1 MGILAA
7 VSTWTPNF
15 NRQIDQEEQQL
26 YDHLLRLVQSELPS
40 QLIERFRALFV
51 DGVGYPDADIV
62 AAINKIASSKAADQE
77 FRFVLNRCCHILIN
91 RWQTRPQLQA
101 AIPELISL
109 FETTPARPVTEYSRA
124 RSARRVR
131 ELVKGFV
138 DSEQYVTL
146 RRLSQVMNQASDL
159 QTPPA
164 HEPIGALIRR
174 YPYLYEHCLLTDG
187 STYEH
192 QQTIRQLQAKAQRQ
206 YEVDLSQYVTYQVRR
221 SQLERDGSSSMSR
234 RILQPVKNPTLLSD
248 QDLCRALKQFAG
260 KSQSAGTYRDSAQ
273 RFLTHTNQTSTFQSF
288 KNDLYQYITAS
299 VDPEYGRRQFNH
311 QLYSQLKSTLPESN
325 DQKLNDFLIV
335 RTCSQLLN
343 FLVVESPQHP
353 NHFVFVDLIS
363 NIGSTLTTGLLLK
376 IVLIC
381 RKVKPYLEKR
391 FSILFNHYEFCRRDG
406 VQWLVEAM
414 ETLNLALSTNF
425 STIDLSFINQIAHQ

>member
-1 MGILAA
+1 M
-7 VSTWTPNF
+7 STWTPNF

-91 RWQTRPQLQA
+91 RWQTRPQLQT

-124 RSARRVR
+124 RSARRMR

-159 QTPPA
+159 HAPPA

-221 SQLERDGSSSMSR
+221 SQLDREGSAQVSS

-260 KSQSAGTYRDSAQ
+260 KSQSDGTYRDSAQ
-273 RFLTHTNQTSTFQSF
+273 RFLTHTNQTPTFQSF
-288 KNDLYQYITAS
+288 KDDLYQYITAS
-299 VDPEYGRRQFNH
+299 VDPEYGKRQFNH

-325 DQKLNDFLIV
+325 EQKLNDFLIV
-335 RTCSQLLN
+335 RTCSHLLN
-343 FLVVESPQHP
+343 FLVVESPQRP

>member
-1 MGILAA
+1 M
-7 VSTWTPNF
+7 STWTPNF

-26 YDHLLRLVQSELPS
+26 YDHLLRLVQSELPN

-51 DGVGYPDADIV
+51 DGVGYPDAEIA
-62 AAINKIASSKAADQE
+62 AAINKIATSKTADQE

-101 AIPELISL
+101 AIPELISI
-109 FETTPARPVTEYSRA
+109 FETTPARPITEYSRS
-124 RSARRVR
+124 RSVRRLR

-146 RRLSQVMNQASDL
+146 RRLSQVMDQTGDAS
-159 QTPPA
+159 TPPA

-221 SQLERDGSSSMSR
+221 SQLGHEGLGHAGS

-248 QDLCRALKQFAG
+248 RELCSALKQFAG
-260 KSQSAGTYRDSAQ
+260 KSQSDGTYRDSAQ
-273 RFLTHTNQTSTFQSF
+273 RFLTHTNQTPTFQSF
-288 KNDLYQYITAS
+288 KDDLYQYITAS
-299 VDPEYGRRQFNH
+299 VDPEYGRRQFNN
-311 QLYSQLKSTLPESN
+311 QLYSQLKSTLPESD
-325 DQKLNDFLIV
+325 DQKLNDFLLV

-343 FLVVESPQHP
+343 FLVVESPQRP

-425 STIDLSFINQIAHQ
+425 STIDLSFINQIAYQ